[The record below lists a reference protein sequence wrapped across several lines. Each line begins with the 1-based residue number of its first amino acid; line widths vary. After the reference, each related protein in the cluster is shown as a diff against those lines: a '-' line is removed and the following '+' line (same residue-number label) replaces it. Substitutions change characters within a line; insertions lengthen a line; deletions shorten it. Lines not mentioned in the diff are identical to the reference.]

1 MFQQTNKYLESL
13 REPRNLV
20 DIALVFLLVYALL
33 RLIRGTRPEVAE
45 RQGMEGREGCQGAAE
60 TGRNSR

>member
-1 MFQQTNKYLESL
+1 MFLQAHNQYLQSL

-33 RLIRGTRPEVAE
+33 RALRGTR
-45 RQGMEGREGCQGAAE
+45 AAPMAA
-60 TGRNSR
+60 G